1 MDAQRNRQNT
11 LDAIAAFNAGD
22 LDRYLASYAPDAV
35 IHGLP
40 EHLGANLAGHREFL
54 TSMRA
59 ALPDVTSSVEDIVAS
74 GDLVA
79 TRHTYRGTHEGTLH
93 GARPTGRVLEW
104 RAMTFRRFND
114 EGLAT
119 ERWIVSDDLA
129 LLRQLGQVGAG
140 STVSAS
146 AR

>member
-1 MDAQRNRQNT
+1 MDAERNRQNT

-40 EHLGANLAGHREFL
+40 EHLEPNLSGHREFL
-54 TSMRA
+54 TSMRE
-59 ALPDVTSSVEDIVAS
+59 ALPDVTSTVEDIVAS

-79 TRHTYRGTHEGTLH
+79 TRHTYRGTHEGVLH

-104 RAMTFRRFND
+104 RAMTFRRFD
-114 EGLAT
+114 DAGLAT
-119 ERWIVSDDLA
+119 ERWIVTDDLA
-129 LLRQLGQVGAG
+129 LLRQLGHLGTPSGAPA
-140 STVSAS
+140 T

>member
-1 MDAQRNRQNT
+1 MDAERNRRNT

-40 EHLGANLAGHREFL
+40 EHLGPNVSGHRQFL
-54 TSMRA
+54 TSMRE
-59 ALPDVTSSVEDIVAS
+59 ALPDVTSTVEDIVAS

-79 TRHTYRGTHEGTLH
+79 TRHTYRGTHQGTLH

-119 ERWIVSDDLA
+119 ERWIVTDDLS
-129 LLRQLGQVGAG
+129 LLRQLGQLGTPA
-140 STVSAS
+140 STPA

>member
-1 MDAQRNRQNT
+1 MDAERNRQST
-11 LDAIAAFNAGD
+11 LDAIAAFNEGD
-22 LDRYLASYAPDAV
+22 LDRYLASYAPEAV

-40 EHLGANLAGHREFL
+40 EHLGANLSGHRQFL
-54 TSMRA
+54 TSMRE
-59 ALPDVTSSVEDIVAS
+59 ALPDVTSTVEDIVAS

-79 TRHTYRGTHEGTLH
+79 TRHTYRGTHQGTLH

-104 RAMTFRRFND
+104 RAMTFRRFNE
-114 EGLAT
+114 EGLTT

-129 LLRQLGQVGAG
+129 LLRQLGQLGTPA
-140 STVSAS
+140 TPTAA